1 MANVRPGERD
11 ALHRAA
17 RWLNARVP
25 ARAGRWPP
33 LILVTDP
40 ARMPDP
46 VACAR
51 RLARGS
57 AIIYR
62 AFGAA
67 DAVDV
72 GRKLRA
78 VARNR
83 GLVLLVGADP
93 GLARAIGADGVHL
106 PERLAH
112 HARRIRMANPAW
124 LITAAAHSRAALRRV
139 AGAGAQ
145 AVLVSPVFASAS
157 PSAGQ
162 ALGPLRFAAL
172 VRTSRV
178 PVYALGGVSGR
189 TAARLMSSGA
199 VGVAAVDGLSA
210 G

>member
-1 MANVRPGERD
+1 M
-11 ALHRAA
+11 
-17 RWLNARVP
+17 
-25 ARAGRWPP
+25 
-33 LILVTDP
+33 VTDP

-51 RLARGS
+51 RLPRGS

-67 DAVDV
+67 DAAAL

-78 VARNR
+78 VARAR

-93 GLARAIGADGVHL
+93 ALARAIGADGVHL

-112 HARRIRMANPAW
+112 RARRIRMANPAW
-124 LITAAAHSRAALRRV
+124 LVTAAAHSRAALRRA

-145 AVLVSPVFASAS
+145 AVLLSPVFDSAS
-157 PSAGQ
+157 PSAGP
-162 ALGPLRFAAL
+162 ALGALRFAAL
-172 VRTSRV
+172 VRTCRT

-199 VGVAAVDGLSA
+199 VGVAAVDALSA